1 MYKVFLISLFFVNVV
16 VVTAYLVL
24 SFIGMVKELSSMNF
38 SFLLLY
44 AITTNIVFGELILK
58 ELNGKEKVK

>member
-16 VVTAYLVL
+16 VVTAYLVF
-24 SFIGMVKELSSMNF
+24 SFIGKFQLSNMNF
-38 SFLLLY
+38 TLVLLY
-44 AITTNIVFGELILK
+44 AITTNIVLGEFILK